1 MTLPSMLAGV
11 GRGPELAI
19 EIEFDQ
25 LWESSEEEMALA
37 RGIPPLGVNG
47 GDVEMVE
54 EEVSNL
60 GWSLNEEDKY
70 AMSSEAQRCF
80 STL

>member
-1 MTLPSMLAGV
+1 MLAGV

-37 RGIPPLGVNG
+37 RGTI
-47 GDVEMVE
+47 DVLPDVTGEDVGMVE
-54 EEVSNL
+54 GGEASNL
-60 GWSLNEEDKY
+60 GWSLSEADKY
-70 AMSSEAQRCF
+70 AMSSEAHRCF
-80 STL
+80 AIL